1 MCCAIGSCR
10 KPSPRSRNGNA
21 KINELVMEKKEEP
34 MRFFARVDKIV
45 VFLGSPGVY
54 LPVEDM
60 SLKIVEVLTDDY
72 EFEQRTTSPGPR

>member
-1 MCCAIGSCR
+1 
-10 KPSPRSRNGNA
+10 
-21 KINELVMEKKEEP
+21 MEKKEEP